1 MPEDSELEVI
11 IIGQQE
17 VLEEEIE
24 VIHKG
29 ILREGGWEIEVE
41 EEEMALEM
49 IEELENNYL
58 INKEK
63 ELFKIN
69 KYFYFFSRYY
79 YY

>member
-11 IIGQQE
+11 IIDQQE

-49 IEELENNYL
+49 IEELENINL
-58 INKEK
+58 IKWWK
-63 ELFKIN
+63 SII
-69 KYFYFFSRYY
+69 
-79 YY
+79 